1 MAESAVSRRPKIAG
15 FTDSFWSPDYAGGLG
30 ILFEKL
36 QQGVIENQQ
45 ILAIANMRADAED
58 VYSDRLA
65 EIAPAIDRMTGGFM
79 RDDGASTRKVGRPIP
94 ELWNLADWFG
104 AGL

>member
-1 MAESAVSRRPKIAG
+1 MAEPTGTRKPKVIG

-45 ILAIANMRADAED
+45 VLMIANMRADAED
-58 VYSDRLA
+58 VYSDKLA
-65 EIAPAIDRMTGGFM
+65 EIAPTIDRMTGGFT
-79 RDDGASTRKVGRPIP
+79 RDDGASTRKVGRPQNKAT
-94 ELWNLADWFG
+94 EQH
-104 AGL
+104 